1 MDANEKDQNKNL
13 MIALVLTGLVLVGW
27 QYLFP
32 QPLPETTVQKK
43 SIESST
49 SPDQSQ
55 KEANNNIVG
64 KDIDLSKDAT
74 KETDSVDL
82 VLENESA
89 KVVIS
94 NFLELKSFSY
104 KNTSRNLDEVF
115 PEFAAKI
122 SILEDGKRFK
132 QGFKFNQISPTEIE
146 LSHNMTNGLLRLNK
160 DGQLLLKINSD
171 QGLQFVG
178 SIVSKEES
186 KDQKVNNF
194 VYYTDE
200 LVTEAVGEDLFEEK
214 DIKLSWFGIDYDY
227 HVLAFVVPGSTFH
240 LRGEKSE
247 LKLANL
253 KAMNEL
259 EFKVSFLKKNYDDLA
274 SLGDNLKNAVDFG
287 IWSVIAL
294 PMLRGLQLF
303 YSYLQ
308 NWGLA
313 IIFLTILIRLA
324 MFPLQHSSFKS
335 MKKMQ
340 VLQPELKKIKEKY
353 KDDQRKQQEETMAL
367 FKKHGANPV
376 GGCLPLFL
384 QMPIFFAFYR
394 MLYNSV
400 ELVDAPFYL
409 WIQDLSERDPY
420 YILPAL
426 VGGAMY
432 FSMKLNPQT
441 SMDPAQQKIMKFMP
455 LMFSAFLFTLPAGL
469 NLYIFVS
476 TIVGMAQ
483 QIFVYK
489 RTPNTASA

>member
-1 MDANEKDQNKNL
+1 MDTNEKDQNKNL

-27 QYLFP
+27 QYFFP
-32 QPLPETTVQKK
+32 QPLPENSTTKK
-43 SIESST
+43 TEQINADSKNAKDVNQIEGNS
-49 SPDQSQ
+49 
-55 KEANNNIVG
+55 NIN
-64 KDIDLSKDAT
+64 LNA
-74 KETDSVDL
+74 ETDPVEEFKSYSLENDAAKVTITDSFKL
-82 VLENESA
+82 QSFQYKNSDRDVNEVIPNFSANIQLLEGGKRLTSRAQITRISASELKFAISDTSGSIVLEGN
-89 KVVIS
+89 
-94 NFLELKSFSY
+94 
-104 KNTSRNLDEVF
+104 
-115 PEFAAKI
+115 
-122 SILEDGKRFK
+122 
-132 QGFKFNQISPTEIE
+132 
-146 LSHNMTNGLLRLNK
+146 
-160 DGQLLLKINSD
+160 GQLKIKANSD
-171 QGLQFVG
+171 KGLQFIG
-178 SIVSKEES
+178 SIKSKEES

-200 LVTEAVGEDLFEEK
+200 LITETVGDDSFEEK
-214 DIKLSWFGIDYDY
+214 DLSLNWYGIDYDY
-227 HVLAFVVPGSTFH
+227 HVLAFVVPKSLFH
-240 LRGEKSE
+240 LRGEKGE
-247 LKLANL
+247 MKLANL
-253 KAMNEL
+253 KGSQNL
-259 EFKVSFLKKNYDDLA
+259 EIKISFLKKNYDDLVA
-274 SLGDNLKNAVDFG
+274 LGDNLKNAVDFG

-313 IIFLTILIRLA
+313 IIFLTIIIRLA

-353 KDDQRKQQEETMAL
+353 KDDQRKQQEQTMAL

-400 ELVDAPFYL
+400 ELVDAPFYF
-409 WIQDLSERDPY
+409 WIQDLSERDPFY
-420 YILPAL
+420 VLPAL

-489 RTPNTASA
+489 RTPATASA

>member
-32 QPLPETTVQKK
+32 QPLPESSVQQKTT
-43 SIESST
+43 EAST
-49 SPDQSQ
+49 STDKIQ
-55 KEANNNIVG
+55 NDNINVVTG
-64 KDIDLSKDAT
+64 KDIDLSKEAT
-74 KETDSVDL
+74 NEVNSTEFI
-82 VLENESA
+82 LENESA
-89 KVVIS
+89 RVVIS

-104 KNTSRNLDEVF
+104 KNTSRNLNEVF
-115 PEFAAKI
+115 PEFGAKI
-122 SILEDGKRFK
+122 SILEDGKRFE
-132 QGFKFNQISPTEIE
+132 QGFNLNQISPTEIE
-146 LSHNMTNGLLRLNK
+146 FSQSKTSGLLRLNS
-160 DGQLLLKINSD
+160 DGQLLIKAKSD

-214 DIKLSWFGIDYDY
+214 DIKLGWFGIDYDY
-227 HVLAFVVPGSTFH
+227 HVLAFVVPGNSFH

-253 KAMNEL
+253 RALNEL

-274 SLGDNLKNAVDFG
+274 NLGDNLKNAVDFG

-353 KDDQRKQQEETMAL
+353 KDDQRKQQEQTMAL

-409 WIQDLSERDPY
+409 WIQDLSERDPF

-489 RTPNTASA
+489 RTPSSVSA

>member
-1 MDANEKDQNKNL
+1 MDANENNQNKNL

-32 QPLPETTVQKK
+32 QPLPKNTVKK
-43 SIESST
+43 ADQAIVSNEDKNNQT
-49 SPDQSQ
+49 SG
-55 KEANNNIVG
+55 EIVP
-64 KDIDLSKDAT
+64 
-74 KETDSVDL
+74 VDL
-82 VLENESA
+82 ENTSTQSEEGEVFVLKNSAA
-89 KVVIS
+89 KVTLSNLMVIK
-94 NFLELKSFSY
+94 EYEY
-104 KNTSRNLDEVF
+104 KNTDKVMSEVF
-115 PEFAAKI
+115 PKLGNKLTF
-122 SILEDGKRFK
+122 LVGGKRFDKPLNFK
-132 QGFKFNQISPTEIE
+132 QTSEKSIQFSSQDLEGTIK
-146 LSHNMTNGLLRLNK
+146 LNK
-160 DGQLLLKINSD
+160 KGQLIVNANS
-171 QGLQFVG
+171 QKGLQFIN
-178 SIVSKEES
+178 SISSKEES

-200 LVTEAVGEDLFEEK
+200 LTTEPVEEDAFEEK
-214 DIKLSWFGIDYDY
+214 DLKVGWFGIDYNY
-227 HVLAFVVPGSTFH
+227 HVLAFVVPSTSYH
-240 LRGEKSE
+240 IKGENSQ
-247 LKLANL
+247 LKVANL
-253 KAMNEL
+253 KPSNNVEI
-259 EFKVSFLKKNYDDLA
+259 KISFLKKNYDDLVG
-274 SLGDNLKNAVDFG
+274 LGDNLKNAVDFG

-340 VLQPELKKIKEKY
+340 VLQPELKKIKERY

-400 ELVDAPFYL
+400 ELVDAPFFW
-409 WIQDLSERDPY
+409 WIQDLSERDPF

-432 FSMKLNPQT
+432 FSMQLNPQT
-441 SMDPAQQKIMKFMP
+441 SMDPAQQKVMKFMP
-455 LMFSAFLFTLPAGL
+455 IMFSAFLFTLPAGL

-489 RTPNTASA
+489 RTPATAKA